1 MGKTNR
7 HYSYWTSASY
17 EPLQVVR
24 RKMGEKTSGH
34 GIHTL
39 GVYGSCWLG
48 VWGVEDRDFL
58 DSGL

>member
-1 MGKTNR
+1 
-7 HYSYWTSASY
+7 
-17 EPLQVVR
+17 
-24 RKMGEKTSGH
+24 MGEKTSGH

-48 VWGVEDRDFL
+48 VCGVEDRDFL